1 MAKANALPLNKH
13 LILPVDAAD
22 SPMLK
27 SIFLSR
33 LLDPSTQITQR
44 FRATVEKFCIML
56 LSAIEMDQKLVSSS
70 HLSITKSQVK
80 FLKRIELNEM
90 RESLQNSGSAAAKPR
105 SPVVSQSQKDL
116 FTLIENIQKIQTH
129 ESHKLKHLNE
139 SVIEIAQRLSRD
151 HQSDL
156 PANLEA
162 RL

>member
-1 MAKANALPLNKH
+1 M
-13 LILPVDAAD
+13 
-22 SPMLK
+22 
-27 SIFLSR
+27 
-33 LLDPSTQITQR
+33 
-44 FRATVEKFCIML
+44 
-56 LSAIEMDQKLVSSS
+56 SSS
-70 HLSITKSQVK
+70 DHLSITKSQVK

-90 RESLQNSGSAAAKPR
+90 RESLKNTGSVAKPR
-105 SPVVSQSQKDL
+105 SSPVVVSQSNKDL

-129 ESHKLKHLNE
+129 ESHKLNRLND